1 MQNIAIANKYIDN
14 VPWEGNPAFAFGDD
28 AAKYEE
34 AFRAVIELVPGRDT
48 DKKIVFEDNTWDFR
62 PFFKDINAQS
72 YRIRFA
78 AANDDYRDYL
88 KFYAV
93 YAIGRKSKISTVERR
108 VSDFIFLITSIEKT
122 TNLTSFC
129 LITTDDIV
137 NNIENRD
144 ISNSRAHSLFACA
157 HIIYSFIV
165 KNYKLDLPVDVDA
178 LLDKSAYYRNR
189 SKEENERIPNIP
201 EDYYKLIINKAIEV
215 LNDETQPTYS
225 RMTAGLIIIAAQTG
239 LRTQDLAGIKTDDL
253 NEKRLPVSGVNCHY
267 LHFQTRKPSKA
278 HSDMLEFDI
287 YASQLCAD
295 AFNKM
300 NEIRAECEFAD
311 EPYLYVLPSTPHTS
325 DDYPIDPS
333 RVRTEYNKFFY
344 TYLFDETQKEWD
356 GIAPIVFTL
365 GNARG
370 NHYERCTLN
379 VPKIR
384 QFRVHLATSL
394 YNNGISL
401 VYIQRYLGHL
411 SEYMLGYYV
420 RKKDNSVENAAYAQR
435 IVQKIAGEK
444 ATPLGNMGEELR
456 DNLIRF
462 VEDGHYNV
470 KKDAAQI
477 LDDLGEKLVIR
488 EKGPGLCCI
497 KTSIIH
503 CKYDPRTNEILCAY
517 GMCPNIFHF
526 YDMLDVTYMQFHAL
540 QETYQEN
547 LDNGFARAAQKE
559 LNKLKDFIRRR
570 LMPEL
575 KELGRV
581 LEKTGI
587 DDFCA
592 EHPDLA
598 EFARKYDQIM
608 EEAQLWENY

>member
-1 MQNIAIANKYIDN
+1 MQNIAIVNQYIDN

-34 AFRAVIELVPGRDT
+34 AFHTVIEFVPDT
-48 DKKIVFEDNTWDFR
+48 DKKILFEDDTWDFR
-62 PFFKDINAQS
+62 PFFNDINSKTYKFIFSTAD
-72 YRIRFA
+72 
-78 AANDDYRDYL
+78 NDYKDYL
-88 KFYAV
+88 KFFTI
-93 YAIGRKSKISTVERR
+93 YAISRKSKISTVERR
-108 VSDFIFLITSIEKT
+108 VSDFITLVSSIKRTTSH
-122 TNLTSFC
+122 NSFG
-129 LITTDDIV
+129 LITTEDIV
-137 NNIENRD
+137 NNIEDKD
-144 ISNSRAHSLFACA
+144 ISNSRYHSLFACA
-157 HIIYSFIV
+157 HIVYSFIV
-165 KNYKLDLPVDVDA
+165 KNYKLDLPVNIDT
-178 LLDKSAYYRNR
+178 LLDKSAYYKAR
-189 SKEENERIPNIP
+189 SKEEDDKLPNIP
-201 EDYYKLIINKAIEV
+201 EDYYKLILNKAVEV
-215 LNDETQPTYS
+215 LNDETQPLSS
-225 RMTAGLIIIAAQTG
+225 RMTAGLIVIATQTG
-239 LRTQDLAGIKTDDL
+239 LRTQDLVGVKTDNL
-253 NEKRLPVSGVNCHY
+253 KEKRLPVSGVNCHY
-267 LHFQTRKPSKA
+267 LYFQTRKPSKA

-300 NEIRAECEFAD
+300 NEIRSECEFA
-311 EPYLYVLPSTPHTS
+311 EKPYLYVLPSTPQTR
-325 DDYPIDPS
+325 DVYPIAPS
-333 RVRTEYNKFFY
+333 RITLEYRRFFY
-344 TYLFDETQKEWD
+344 TYLFDETQKDWA
-356 GIAPIVFTL
+356 GIAPVVFTL
-365 GNARG
+365 GNPQGG
-370 NHYERCTLN
+370 NYERYTLN
-379 VPKIR
+379 VPKIS

-420 RKKDNSVENAAYAQR
+420 RKKDNAVENAAYAER

-444 ATPLGNMGEELR
+444 ETPLGNMGEALR
-456 DNLIRF
+456 DNLVRF
-462 VEDGHYNV
+462 VEDGNYNV
-470 KKDAAQI
+470 KTDAAQV
-477 LDDLGEKLVIR
+477 LKDLGEKLVIR

-497 KTSIIH
+497 KTSIVP
-503 CKYDPRTNEILCAY
+503 CKNDARTNEILCAY

-547 LDNGFARAAQKE
+547 LDNGFVRAAQKE

-587 DDFCA
+587 DGFCT

-598 EFARKYDQIM
+598 EFVRKYDQIM